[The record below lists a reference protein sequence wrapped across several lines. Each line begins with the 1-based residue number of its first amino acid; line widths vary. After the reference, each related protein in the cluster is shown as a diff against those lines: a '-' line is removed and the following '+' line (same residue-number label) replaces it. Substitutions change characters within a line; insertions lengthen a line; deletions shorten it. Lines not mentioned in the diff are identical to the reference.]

1 MKKQGL
7 LVSMLVALTALVG
20 CNSTVSGEDISFDE
34 NGNLMVSKE
43 GTNIK
48 VWGYCDGD
56 ERSRMESLVDAF
68 NEKYKA
74 YNISAKFVPYAAS
87 GWEQKMKT
95 TLASKK
101 GKGPDVFL
109 ASDEYYKQFVT
120 LGFMENLDPYINS
133 QYKELN
139 MQTQIND
146 MFEGGVG
153 RYKYDPI
160 TTTSTG
166 EGAHYYGIPKGT
178 GSTAIYYNKTFL
190 ANAKIKEIS
199 IYEKD
204 IDTYN
209 TKNNTS
215 YPKKA
220 YFLYSDGSYYFNN
233 KIEMSWQE
241 CSELATKLQNNPLN
255 KKAGCQDGFLT
266 SWWFNYGYSVGGDCI
281 EYLDS
286 SDAKFNGGYYT
297 FTLADATINYKT
309 KENIIVNNNSYN
321 ANEMI
326 SYEDKFFLTDDLANK
341 CFVLPSQRRAFS
353 EYMSLSGLTS
363 GEKANHYYASEKGV
377 TDIFWE
383 LIPYKLN
390 GGKESGIE
398 KNNQIMK
405 NEVTTYSPTDSEKYG
420 TSQVKIMNKG
430 ISPNPATFTT
440 DGRAGYFSNKHVAM
454 LVDVRSCVQD
464 FRDAMD
470 DGTWDVAPMLVYKEF
485 DENNN
490 VTVEGVKGAHSGS
503 NAWCVWSNSSIKNA
517 AYLFT
522 KFATTEEGQ
531 KILAEAGTIIPNQK
545 SIANDLVKADVEK
558 GKSPQNLE
566 IFIDGAEYQTPG
578 DWWYLK
584 DGDWIDSEG
593 CWANYLNQ
601 TVRNYKATLAG
612 FYSTNDYSGTFD
624 RLLKYT
630 EK

>member
-7 LVSMLVALTALVG
+7 LISMLIALTALTG
-20 CNSTVSGEDISFDE
+20 CNSNDSGEDISFDSD
-34 NGNLMVSKE
+34 GNLMVSKE
-43 GTNIK
+43 GTKIK

-56 ERSRMESLVDAF
+56 ERTRMEQLVSAF
-68 NEKYKA
+68 NEKYKD

-95 TLASKK
+95 TLASRQ
-101 GKGPDVFL
+101 GPDVFL

-133 QYKELN
+133 KYPELN
-139 MQTQIND
+139 MQSQLAD

-153 RYKYDPI
+153 RYKYDPV
-160 TTTSTG
+160 TTTSNS
-166 EGAHYYGIPKGT
+166 ENAHYYGIPKGT

-190 ANAKIKEIS
+190 ANANVKEIS

-204 IDTYN
+204 IDAYN
-209 TKNNTS
+209 SANKTT

-220 YFLYSDGSYYFNN
+220 YFKYSDGKYYFNN

-241 CSELATKLQNNPLN
+241 CAELANKLQSNPKN
-255 KKAGCQDGFLT
+255 KAAGCKEGFLT
-266 SWWFNYGYSVGGDCI
+266 SWWFNYGFSVGGDCI
-281 EYLDS
+281 QYLDS
-286 SDAKFNGGYYT
+286 SDSKYNGGYYT
-297 FTLADATINYKT
+297 FTLADATVNYKV
-309 KENIIVNNNSYN
+309 KEALTVNNNSYDV
-321 ANEMI
+321 NEII

-341 CFVLPSQRRAFS
+341 CVVLPSQRRAFS
-353 EYMSLSGLTS
+353 EYMSLSGIKDS
-363 GEKANHYYASEKGV
+363 NHYYASEKGV

-383 LIPYKLN
+383 IVPYKLA
-390 GGKESGIE
+390 GGKEAGIT
-398 KNNQIMK
+398 KNNQIMR
-405 NEVTTYSPTDSEKYG
+405 NEVTTFTPADNEKYG
-420 TSQVKIMNKG
+420 NAQVKIMNKE
-430 ISPNPATFTT
+430 ISPNPANFST

-454 LVDVRSCVQD
+454 LVDVRACVQD

-470 DGTWDVAPMLVYKEF
+470 EGSWDVAPMLMYKEF
-485 DENNN
+485 DENDN
-490 VTVEGVKGAHSGS
+490 VTVEGIKGAHSGS
-503 NAWCVWSNSSIKNA
+503 NAWCVWSKSPIKNA
-517 AYLFT
+517 GYLFT

-545 SIANDLVKADVEK
+545 SIASELVKKDVNE
-558 GKSPQNLE
+558 GKDPQNLE

-601 TVRNYKATLAG
+601 TVRNYRNTLEG
-612 FYSTNDYSGTFD
+612 FYSTNDYTGTFD